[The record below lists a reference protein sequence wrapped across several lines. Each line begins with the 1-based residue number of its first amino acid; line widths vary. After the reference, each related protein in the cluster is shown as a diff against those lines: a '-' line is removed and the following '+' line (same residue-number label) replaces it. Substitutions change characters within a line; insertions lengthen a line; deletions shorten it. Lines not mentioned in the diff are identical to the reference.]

1 MLLYHIMIEC
11 LAPNKSYKEQ
21 HYSSLHIRDMT
32 CQSWPRGLFSTF
44 RKLLIY
50 EPIFEQSYLQP
61 EKTKSRLHLAVS

>member
-1 MLLYHIMIEC
+1 MLLHHIMIDYH
-11 LAPNKSYKEQ
+11 APNKTYKEQ
-21 HYSSLHIRDMT
+21 PYSSLHLRDLT
-32 CQSWPRGLFSTF
+32 CQRSQRSVFSTF